1 MAATG
6 NSEVRDPASGNSTV
20 RWPKL
25 AGSPV
30 LDSLHPVIEHSRDVR
45 THVDKVAEVAGWMA
59 YEELPMPDY
68 QMPFGVGSADDAID
82 FILTADCVDTAFT
95 DFSTHVKFQ
104 VDYAGRH
111 WSDSDGLFACMK
123 RAIDNG
129 IPILDGKFLS
139 RVTRPELE
147 RIFAGNIELPMLDEK
162 MQVWR
167 QVGAVLAE
175 KYDGRFHNYVKS
187 CPHRLYDNGAGIIDR
202 MVREFPRFNDIS
214 QYDDATIKFYKLPQ
228 LGIWFVY
235 SALRKG
241 NQFPLD
247 DIDKMTAFADYIVP
261 VALRLLGITSYS
273 AELEHAINTYQMIP
287 RDSRQEVEIRAHCIY
302 ATALLCEEVNKIR
315 PKDQQIIIP
324 QIDARLWTHY
334 HTTWWPHHLTRTI
347 MYRPRNLRTE
357 NEKLEPQIRVR
368 ISTPLRIPR
377 KGLHEPDQ
385 SMSPKPPQARRTAPY
400 YFGSNASWI

>member
-1 MAATG
+1 MPSGIPDRREFLGALATIGAMAATG
-6 NSEVRDPASGNSTV
+6 NSEVRDPASGNSAV

-25 AGSPV
+25 TGSPV

-82 FILTADCVDTAFT
+82 FIVTADCVDTAFT

-123 RAIDNG
+123 RAMDNG
-129 IPILDGKFLS
+129 IPIVDGKFLS

-175 KYDGRFHNYVKS
+175 KYDGRFHNFVKS

-347 MYRPRNLRTE
+347 MY
-357 NEKLEPQIRVR
+357 
-368 ISTPLRIPR
+368 
-377 KGLHEPDQ
+377 
-385 SMSPKPPQARRTAPY
+385 
-400 YFGSNASWI
+400 

>member
-1 MAATG
+1 MPWGIPDRRQFLGAMATIGAMAATG
-6 NSEVRDPASGNSTV
+6 KSDPEVKVLNAASCGSAV

-30 LDSLHPVIEHSRDVR
+30 LDSLQPVIEHSRDVR
-45 THVDKVAEVAGWMA
+45 TDVDKIVDVAKWMA

-68 QMPFGVGSADDAID
+68 QMPFGVGQGSADDVID

-111 WSDSDGLFACMK
+111 WSDSDALFACMK
-123 RAIDNG
+123 RAMDTG
-129 IPILDGKFLS
+129 IPIVDGKFLS

-175 KYDGRFHNYVKS
+175 KYDGRFHNFVKS

-228 LGIWFVY
+228 LGIW
-235 SALRKG
+235 
-241 NQFPLD
+241 
-247 DIDKMTAFADYIVP
+247 
-261 VALRLLGITSYS
+261 
-273 AELEHAINTYQMIP
+273 
-287 RDSRQEVEIRAHCIY
+287 
-302 ATALLCEEVNKIR
+302 
-315 PKDQQIIIP
+315 
-324 QIDARLWTHY
+324 
-334 HTTWWPHHLTRTI
+334 
-347 MYRPRNLRTE
+347 
-357 NEKLEPQIRVR
+357 
-368 ISTPLRIPR
+368 
-377 KGLHEPDQ
+377 
-385 SMSPKPPQARRTAPY
+385 
-400 YFGSNASWI
+400 